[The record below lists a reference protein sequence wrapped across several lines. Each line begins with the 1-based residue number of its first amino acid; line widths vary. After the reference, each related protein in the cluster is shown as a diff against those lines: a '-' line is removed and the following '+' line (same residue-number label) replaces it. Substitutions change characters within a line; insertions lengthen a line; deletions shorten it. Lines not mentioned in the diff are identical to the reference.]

1 MKTGIADFECKV
13 VKIAKQGAELL
24 FTGAE
29 NLAKL
34 VCCSCQI
41 HGSKPPR
48 PFGNFVE
55 G

>member
-1 MKTGIADFECKV
+1 MKIGIADFECKV
-13 VKIAKQGAELL
+13 VKIAKQGVELL
-24 FTGAE
+24 FTGVE

-34 VCCSCQI
+34 TCYSCQI
-41 HGSKPPR
+41 RGSKPPR